1 MVGSLRSCADRS
13 SRTLIESN
21 RASILGESGGCE
33 SRMERLGVSMICSGV
48 VEEEGRNGVVEVLG
62 GV

>member
-1 MVGSLRSCADRS
+1 MGSLRSCADRS

-21 RASILGESGGCE
+21 RASISANRTAGSAQSLGGVWFSGGE
-33 SRMERLGVSMICSGV
+33 L
-48 VEEEGRNGVVEVLG
+48 VEVLG